1 MIQLF
6 KSFSGKGHGDS
17 CWWGHSWVSFL
28 SDLLSNQLGKKLVK
42 CAERSQRVIF
52 KMANNLFR
60 KIMQSASVKWTKTW
74 KKQWHPVA
82 FQRFQH
88 VLASQFSP
96 ERRFASSPVMTSCSL
111 RLIKMLP
118 VTQLSA
124 MDTSGLEWRRTSRW
138 ASFTAGEIR
147 NGFPFPVEKR

>member
-1 MIQLF
+1 MATRAGEVTL
-6 KSFSGKGHGDS
+6 G
-17 CWWGHSWVSFL
+17 VSFV

-42 CAERSQRVIF
+42 MCWKIPTCNFQNGQQSIQEDYAKCLSQ
-52 KMANNLFR
+52 M
-60 KIMQSASVKWTKTW
+60 TKTW

-118 VTQLSA
+118 FTQLSA
-124 MDTSGLEWRRTSRW
+124 METSGLEWRRTSRW
-138 ASFTAGEIR
+138 W
-147 NGFPFPVEKR
+147 NLQWFPFPSWKKVGSSMFFKLERHTIKTY